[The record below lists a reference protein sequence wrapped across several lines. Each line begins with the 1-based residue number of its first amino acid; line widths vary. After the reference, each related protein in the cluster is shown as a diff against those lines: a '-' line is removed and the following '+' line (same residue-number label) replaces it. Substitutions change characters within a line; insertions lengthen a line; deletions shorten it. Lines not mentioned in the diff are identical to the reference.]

1 VKPPAFSRIQN
12 SGPGIVRRV
21 AYKWIVLSVTTIGAM
36 MAAIDATIVILA
48 IPDMLTD
55 LHTDLLTVIW
65 VIVGYI
71 LVSTVFLLTFG
82 RVADLIGR
90 VRMYNLGFVVF
101 TVGSLLCGLSVSA
114 GELVASRLLQGA
126 GAAMML
132 VNSIALITE
141 AFPADERGRALG
153 INAVTWA
160 AGGVIGPVLGGLIL
174 QAGSWRW
181 IFFINIPIGFIGAL
195 WGYLALREISTG
207 NRSERFD
214 PLGAVTFSL
223 SLLALLLALTL
234 GIQFTWTSPPI
245 LALFALFA
253 VFLGLFFLSER
264 RAAFPVLDLT
274 LFNNRVFN
282 FSVAAATLQSLGLF
296 AVNFLIIFYLQGV
309 RGFDPLTAALLL
321 IPLPLV
327 SAVVAPISGVVA
339 DRIGARLPATVGL
352 LIQGAALVWL
362 SMITVTTPYPVI
374 AGGLAVMGL
383 GGGMFFSPNT
393 SAAMTAAP
401 KNRLGVA
408 SAALGTLRQTGMTIG
423 FALSLAVAA
432 ASLPRD
438 VMLQI
443 FVGTNVTLGSAV
455 LQNFV
460 LGIRSAFLFSVFL
473 CVLGAL
479 FSMARGREDRRGVAQ
494 SEQLPPDQGAST

>member
-1 VKPPAFSRIQN
+1 VKAPTSPRIQT
-12 SGPGIVRRV
+12 SGPEIIRRV
-21 AYKWIVLSVTTIGAM
+21 AYKWIVLSVTTIGSM

-55 LHTDLLTVIW
+55 LHTDLLAIIW
-65 VIVGYI
+65 VIIGYI
-71 LVSTVFLLTFG
+71 LVSTVFLMTFG
-82 RVADLIGR
+82 RVADLLGR

-101 TVGSLLCGLSVSA
+101 TLGSLLCGLSRSA
-114 GELVASRLLQGA
+114 EELVAWRLLQGA

-153 INAVTWA
+153 INSVTWA

-181 IFFINIPIGFIGAL
+181 IFFINIPIGFVGAL
-195 WGYLALREISTG
+195 WGYLALRELSQQ
-207 NRSERFD
+207 NRNEKFD
-214 PLGAVTFSL
+214 PFGAVTFSVG
-223 SLLALLLALTL
+223 LLALLLALTM
-234 GIQFTWTSPPI
+234 GIQFRWTSPTI
-245 LALFALFA
+245 LALFAAFLI
-253 VFLGLFFLSER
+253 FLGLFFLAER
-264 RAAFPVLDLT
+264 RAAYPVLDLS

-296 AVNFLIIFYLQGV
+296 AVNFLVIFYLQGV

-327 SAVVAPISGVVA
+327 SAVVAPISGLIA
-339 DRIGARLPATVGL
+339 DRIGARIPATTGL
-352 LIQGAALVWL
+352 LVQAAALLWL
-362 SMITVTTPYPVI
+362 SGITVTTPYPIV
-374 AGGLAVMGL
+374 AGGLALMGL

-401 KNRLGVA
+401 RRRLGVA
-408 SAALGTLRQTGMTIG
+408 SAALGTLRQTGMVIG
-423 FALSLAVAA
+423 FGLSLAVAA

-443 FVGTNVTLGSAV
+443 FVGTNVTLGSQI

-460 LGIRSAFLFSVFL
+460 LGIHSAFLFSVFL
-473 CVLGAL
+473 CLLAAL
-479 FSMARGREDRRGVAQ
+479 FSLARGKEDRKAAAR
-494 SEQLPPDQGAST
+494 SEAGSSKGDGS